1 MSKESLHVQIPEQL
15 KVRVVE
21 AVESSH
27 RWRSITH
34 LTEVALR
41 RVLREAEE
49 KDPPK
54 GDRNLRVG

>member
-15 KVRVVE
+15 KERVIE
-21 AVESSH
+21 IVESHH

-41 RVLREAEE
+41 RLVREVEE
-49 KDPPK
+49 EEPTK